1 MADTWLRLLRALRQA
16 NLRWYEDP
24 KLAMF
29 VLKKYTQQ
37 SDPDVLQKTYD
48 FESNPPGFTKDLK
61 VSDASLQGI
70 IDFLAATVRPDAA
83 KVPPKNF
90 YDTTILE
97 RLEK

>member
-1 MADTWLRLLRALRQA
+1 MRQS

-24 KLAMF
+24 KLAML
-29 VLKKYTQQ
+29 VLRKYTQQ
-37 SDPDVLQKTYD
+37 SDPEVLQKTYY
-48 FESNPPGFTKDLK
+48 FETNPPGFTKDLK
-61 VSDASLQGI
+61 VSDAGLQGI
-70 IDFLAATVRPDAA
+70 LDCLAATVRPDAA